1 MSESLFGSHDL
12 VFTRDSKTSEYV
24 GGGYLLN
31 SELLNCGAPAF
42 MSGGGGAGGKKR
54 RSKLTKITDSNAQ
67 HLNSGSGSGS
77 GSGSDSEYDS
87 KSDYEYESGKVVN
100 NSTKVSDLLHG
111 NNNIGSGDSKKSK
124 RVLAIP
130 AGIFLIKSATTA
142 KQPSSSSSSAS
153 TTSFSSTY
161 DDSRIR
167 AMFDDSNSVED
178 DDNSDDS
185 SADAG
190 ASAGPGMAKS
200 AVISEDLYSKLFKML
215 APNDADR
222 KRYWVSAATTCR
234 VRNGIGKCT
243 QESHRGVVSAA
254 VSANKRTRKNRRA
267 KIL

>member
-1 MSESLFGSHDL
+1 M
-12 VFTRDSKTSEYV
+12 
-24 GGGYLLN
+24 GGG
-31 SELLNCGAPAF
+31 A
-42 MSGGGGAGGKKR
+42 GGGAGGKKR
-54 RSKLTKITDSNAQ
+54 RSKRTKTVDSNAQ
-67 HLNSGSGSGS
+67 RLNSGS

-130 AGIFLIKSATTA
+130 AGIFLIKSATTV
-142 KQPSSSSSSAS
+142 KQPSSSSLSASAS
-153 TTSFSSTY
+153 TASSATSFSSTY

-178 DDNSDDS
+178 DENSDDS
-185 SADAG
+185 SAG

-243 QESHRGVVSAA
+243 QESHHGAVPAA
-254 VSANKRTRKNRRA
+254 VSSANKKTRKNRLA

>member
-1 MSESLFGSHDL
+1 M
-12 VFTRDSKTSEYV
+12 
-24 GGGYLLN
+24 GGG
-31 SELLNCGAPAF
+31 A
-42 MSGGGGAGGKKR
+42 GGGAGGKKR
-54 RSKLTKITDSNAQ
+54 RSKRTKTADSNAQ
-67 HLNSGSGSGS
+67 RLNSGSGS

-100 NSTKVSDLLHG
+100 NLTKVSDLLHG

-130 AGIFLIKSATTA
+130 AGIFLIKSATTV

-153 TTSFSSTY
+153 ASTASSATSFSSTY

-178 DDNSDDS
+178 DENSDDS
-185 SADAG
+185 SAG
-190 ASAGPGMAKS
+190 ASAGASVGTGMAKS

-243 QESHRGVVSAA
+243 QESHHGAVPAA
-254 VSANKRTRKNRRA
+254 VSSANKKTRKNRLA